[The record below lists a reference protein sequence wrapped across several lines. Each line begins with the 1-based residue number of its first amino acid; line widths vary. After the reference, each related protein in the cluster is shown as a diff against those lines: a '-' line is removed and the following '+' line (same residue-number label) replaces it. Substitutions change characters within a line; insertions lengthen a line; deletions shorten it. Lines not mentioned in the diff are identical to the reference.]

1 MHMREP
7 DPRQI
12 ALFPELSED
21 ASIPS
26 ITSLPEFDRAL
37 NALIKMSDLGAF
49 IQLNIQ
55 GIDRSYTLNV
65 NELNI
70 PTDFLKTETFATP
83 LSVYLF
89 PLEIRNHLKK
99 LSYEIKS
106 FFNSKNSFRTS
117 FGYFLFRSHFTL
129 WKHYLDEKD
138 KSIQDNIY
146 SELGHGAY
154 AKYFLDQ
161 FTKGY
166 NHIKSIADVTA
177 PWEFVEKLSISDIE
191 AKRQEMIE
199 QQQTISSLKAT
210 EIDYPLSLMTVK
222 TRHVPITLKEYV
234 SNIQISSIFKIIHLE
249 YLADKKI
256 NSIDD
261 IKELIDSM

>member
-1 MHMREP
+1 MREP
-7 DPRQI
+7 NPRQI
-12 ALFPELSED
+12 ALFPELSEHI
-21 ASIPS
+21 SIPS

-55 GIDRSYTLNV
+55 GIDRSYTLNI
-65 NELNI
+65 NEINI
-70 PTDFLKTETFATP
+70 PADFLNTDTYAAP
-83 LSVYLF
+83 LSIYLF
-89 PLEIRNHLKK
+89 PLEVRNHLKK
-99 LSYEIKS
+99 LSYGIKS
-106 FFNSKNSFRTS
+106 FFNNKNSFRTS

-138 KSIQDNIY
+138 KSIQDSIY

-154 AKYFLDQ
+154 AKYFLDL
-161 FTKGY
+161 FNKGY
-166 NHIKSIADVTA
+166 KYIKSIADVTA
-177 PWEFVEKLSISDIE
+177 PWEFVEKLSINDIE
-191 AKRQEMIE
+191 AKRQDMHE
-199 QQQTISSLKAT
+199 QHQTISSLKTT
-210 EIDYPLSLMTVK
+210 EIDYPLNLMTIK